1 MATVRLFLTKVNLML
16 KSPLLPRLGD
26 LVVAI
31 VDDVLGQGL
40 TLDRA
45 YARHFSGIELKPQ
58 EQARI
63 ALVTGDLLRRLSL
76 YCALTG
82 IQVRQAEKH
91 VWPLLHSWHAFHK
104 IAQPN
109 HPTLDRFNEEAFRR
123 RLTEAKKNP
132 VLMDG
137 CPTWLEKL
145 GSEQLGD
152 AWPAERAALTA
163 MPKRYLRVNTLK
175 CTRDELQAALA
186 KEQVTTVPVEGVE
199 SALEVTS
206 DAALFRT
213 NAFADGWFEQQDAG
227 SQHIAAALDV
237 APGMRVIDAC
247 AGAGGKTLHLAAMMK
262 GKGRLLAMDV
272 EEWKL
277 ENLKQ
282 RARRAGAHNVE
293 TRVITSSKT
302 VKRLKESADRLL
314 LDVPC
319 SGLGVLKRNPDAK
332 WRDTAER
339 LPVLV
344 ALQEEILQR
353 YSQMV
358 KVGGML
364 VYATCSILPEENRQQ
379 VDKFLAA
386 NENFRLL
393 DDHTV
398 SPAATGFDGFYLARI
413 ERIA

>member
-1 MATVRLFLTKVNLML
+1 ML
-16 KSPLLPRLGD
+16 KSPLLPRFGD
-26 LVVAI
+26 LVDAI
-31 VDDVLGQGL
+31 LDDVLTQGL

-76 YCALTG
+76 YCNLSG
-82 IQVRQAEKH
+82 IQVRQAAKN

-104 IAQPN
+104 IDMPN
-109 HPTLDRFNEEAFRR
+109 HPSLDRFNEEAFRR

-137 CPTWLEKL
+137 CPSWLEKL
-145 GSEQLGD
+145 GAEQLGD
-152 AWPAERAALTA
+152 AWPAERAALA
-163 MPKRYLRVNTLK
+163 WMPKRYLRVNSLK
-175 CTRDELQAALA
+175 CTKAQLQAQLN
-186 KEQVTTVPVEGVE
+186 KEHVSTIPVEGVD
-199 SALEVTS
+199 SALQVTS
-206 DAALFRT
+206 DSALFRT
-213 NAFADGWFEQQDAG
+213 KAFADGWFEQQDAG
-227 SQHIAAALDV
+227 SQLVAAALDV
-237 APGMRVIDAC
+237 KPGMKVIDAC
-247 AGAGGKTLHLAAMMK
+247 AGAGGKTLHISALME

-302 VKRLKESADRLL
+302 VKRLKESADRVL

-339 LPVLV
+339 LPILM

-353 YSQMV
+353 YSQMT
-358 KVGGML
+358 KIGGIL
-364 VYATCSILPEENRQQ
+364 VYATCSILPSENRQQ
-379 VDKFLAA
+379 IDKFLAA
-386 NENFRLL
+386 NEHFRLL
-393 DDHTV
+393 DDHNV
-398 SPAATGFDGFYLARI
+398 SPSQTGFDGFYMARL
-413 ERIA
+413 ERIS

>member
-1 MATVRLFLTKVNLML
+1 
-16 KSPLLPRLGD
+16 
-26 LVVAI
+26 
-31 VDDVLGQGL
+31 
-40 TLDRA
+40 
-45 YARHFSGIELKPQ
+45 
-58 EQARI
+58 
-63 ALVTGDLLRRLSL
+63 
-76 YCALTG
+76 
-82 IQVRQAEKH
+82 
-91 VWPLLHSWHAFHK
+91 
-104 IAQPN
+104 
-109 HPTLDRFNEEAFRR
+109 
-123 RLTEAKKNP
+123 
-132 VLMDG
+132 
-137 CPTWLEKL
+137 
-145 GSEQLGD
+145 
-152 AWPAERAALTA
+152 
-163 MPKRYLRVNTLK
+163 
-175 CTRDELQAALA
+175 
-186 KEQVTTVPVEGVE
+186 
-199 SALEVTS
+199 
-206 DAALFRT
+206 
-213 NAFADGWFEQQDAG
+213 
-227 SQHIAAALDV
+227 
-237 APGMRVIDAC
+237 MRVIDAC
-247 AGAGGKTLHLAAMMK
+247 AGAGGKTLHIAAMMQ

-302 VKRLKESADRLL
+302 VKRLKESADRVL

-358 KVGGML
+358 KVGGLL
-364 VYATCSILPEENRQQ
+364 VYATCSILPEENRLQ

-386 NENFRLL
+386 NENFRLR

-398 SPAATGFDGFYLARI
+398 SPSETGFDGFYMARI

>member
-1 MATVRLFLTKVNLML
+1 
-16 KSPLLPRLGD
+16 
-26 LVVAI
+26 
-31 VDDVLGQGL
+31 
-40 TLDRA
+40 
-45 YARHFSGIELKPQ
+45 
-58 EQARI
+58 
-63 ALVTGDLLRRLSL
+63 
-76 YCALTG
+76 
-82 IQVRQAEKH
+82 
-91 VWPLLHSWHAFHK
+91 
-104 IAQPN
+104 
-109 HPTLDRFNEEAFRR
+109 
-123 RLTEAKKNP
+123 
-132 VLMDG
+132 
-137 CPTWLEKL
+137 
-145 GSEQLGD
+145 
-152 AWPAERAALTA
+152 
-163 MPKRYLRVNTLK
+163 
-175 CTRDELQAALA
+175 
-186 KEQVTTVPVEGVE
+186 VEGVD
-199 SALEVTS
+199 SALQVTS

-213 NAFADGWFEQQDAG
+213 KAFADGWFEQQDAG
-227 SQHIAAALDV
+227 SQQVAAALEV
-237 APGMRVIDAC
+237 SPGMRVIDAC
-247 AGAGGKTLHLAAMMK
+247 AGAGGKTLHLAAMME

-302 VKRLKESADRLL
+302 VKRLKESADRVL

-344 ALQEEILQR
+344 ALQAEILQR

-358 KVGGML
+358 KVGGLL

-386 NENFRLL
+386 NENYRLR

-398 SPAATGFDGFYLARI
+398 SPAATGFDGFYMARI

>member
-1 MATVRLFLTKVNLML
+1 M
-16 KSPLLPRLGD
+16 
-26 LVVAI
+26 
-31 VDDVLGQGL
+31 
-40 TLDRA
+40 
-45 YARHFSGIELKPQ
+45 
-58 EQARI
+58 
-63 ALVTGDLLRRLSL
+63 
-76 YCALTG
+76 
-82 IQVRQAEKH
+82 
-91 VWPLLHSWHAFHK
+91 
-104 IAQPN
+104 
-109 HPTLDRFNEEAFRR
+109 
-123 RLTEAKKNP
+123 
-132 VLMDG
+132 
-137 CPTWLEKL
+137 
-145 GSEQLGD
+145 
-152 AWPAERAALTA
+152 
-163 MPKRYLRVNTLK
+163 
-175 CTRDELQAALA
+175 LA
-186 KEQVTTVPVEGVE
+186 KEHVTTVPVDGVE
-199 SALEVTS
+199 TALQVTS

-213 NAFADGWFEQQDAG
+213 QAFADGCFEQQDAG
-227 SQHIAAALDV
+227 SQLVAAALDV
-237 APGMRVIDAC
+237 KPGMRVIDAC
-247 AGAGGKTLHLAAMMK
+247 AGAGGKTLHLAAMMQ

-302 VKRLKESADRLL
+302 VKRLKESADRVL

-358 KVGGML
+358 KVGGLL

-386 NENFRLL
+386 NEHFRLIG
-393 DDHTV
+393 DHNV
-398 SPAATGFDGFYLARI
+398 SPAETGFDGFYMARL